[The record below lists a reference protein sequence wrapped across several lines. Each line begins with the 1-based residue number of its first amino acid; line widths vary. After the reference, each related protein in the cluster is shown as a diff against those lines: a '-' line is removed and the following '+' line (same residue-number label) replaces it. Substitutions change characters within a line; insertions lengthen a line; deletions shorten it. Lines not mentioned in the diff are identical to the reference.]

1 MTLLEPSHLLI
12 IHESYPAHLLTL
24 FWLCHQQPKLK
35 MNKNP
40 HIIWIVHYSQKEIMV
55 AMKMINISFPLS
67 SPKLTM
73 DMQEQEEDSS
83 NFYSMKVTIESKL
96 YVIRSN
102 AWQQIYSYKIPVSS
116 NIAWRNKI
124 KRHKVTYKLQPA
136 VVLLSKR

>member
-1 MTLLEPSHLLI
+1 MPIHLGYDSFRAISPVNHSWIIPSSPVNTI
-12 IHESYPAHLLTL
+12 

-35 MNKNP
+35 WTKIHTLFGSFTILRNK
-40 HIIWIVHYSQKEIMV
+40 I
-55 AMKMINISFPLS
+55 FLFLS
-67 SPKLTM
+67 LLTM

>member
-12 IHESYPAHLLTL
+12 IHESYPAHLLTQYFDYAISNLNLKWTKIHTL
-24 FWLCHQQPKLK
+24 FGSFTILR
-35 MNKNP
+35 NK
-40 HIIWIVHYSQKEIMV
+40 I
-55 AMKMINISFPLS
+55 FLFLS
-67 SPKLTM
+67 LLTM